1 MNKRFERCTMAA
13 AMAVGS
19 MAIAGILS
27 TAQAGMPPVK
37 HQGSVEY
44 VSGGI
49 GIDESEAMKAASGN
63 YPLALTFAAQ
73 RGGKA
78 DYVADVAVV
87 IRDAQGKSV
96 LQVTAEGPYMLV
108 KLPAGSYRISATF
121 DGKAQERQ
129 VSVQDAGTAR
139 AMFEWK

>member
-108 KLPAGSYRISATF
+108 KLPAGNYRISATF

-129 VSVQDAGTAR
+129 VSVQDSGTAR

>member
-129 VSVQDAGTAR
+129 VSVQDSSTAR